1 MSQNSE
7 KVEDVIKKSKLV
19 LEEDTNI
26 EGSREITIRSFK
38 YNPSN
43 PDSKPKFVDYKLRE
57 TPGMTLYIALTKIKA
72 TLDNDL
78 SSDFVCRAGICGACG
93 MLVNGK
99 PQLACKTLTSNF
111 ESGKIELLP
120 LPTFKLIKDLSVD
133 TGSWMK
139 NMSMRVNSWIMA
151 NEETDISKIEK
162 PVEPKVAQEV
172 FELDRCIECGL
183 CVASCSTAIM
193 REDFVGAVGL
203 NRVARFQLDPHDER
217 TDEDFYELI
226 GDDDGIFGCMSL
238 LACEDHCP
246 KNLPLQSKIAYMR
259 RKMVKI

>member
-1 MSQNSE
+1 M
-7 KVEDVIKKSKLV
+7 
-19 LEEDTNI
+19 
-26 EGSREITIRSFK
+26 SREITITALK
-38 YNPSN
+38 YNPSDKN
-43 PDSKPKFVDYKLRE
+43 SKPRFVEYKLQE
-57 TPGMTLYIALTKIKA
+57 TDGMTLYIALTKIKA
-72 TLDNDL
+72 TIDHDL

-93 MLVNGK
+93 MIINGK
-99 PQLACKTLTSNF
+99 PRLACKTLTSEF
-111 ESGKIELLP
+111 KDGKIELLP

-133 TGSWMK
+133 TGSWMDK
-139 NMSMRVNSWIMA
+139 MSIRVNSWIEA
-151 NEETDISKIEK
+151 KEATDITKLEKKIE
-162 PVEPKVAQEV
+162 PQVAQDV

-203 NRVARFQLDPHDER
+203 NRVARFAIDPNDKR

-246 KNLPLQSKIAYMR
+246 KDLPLQSKIAYMR
-259 RKMVKI
+259 RKMVKV